1 MVDAQATD
9 TRSLPLRWSS
19 PEALVNYCFSKF
31 HFKRGDCVTSATD
44 VWSYGVVLWE
54 ILTLGDLPYSDATH
68 HQIVLK
74 VFLQQLLDF
83 YFKRYYFQVTQ
94 KMISFISPILGCIR

>member
-1 MVDAQATD
+1 VVDAHATD

-19 PEALVNYCFSKF
+19 PEALVKKICFSKF

-54 ILTLGDLPYSDATH
+54 ILTLGDLPYGDATH
-68 HQIVLK
+68 HQIVLQ
-74 VFLQQLLDF
+74 VLLPLEQLLDF
-83 YFKRYYFQVTQ
+83 YFKRCFQVTQ
-94 KMISFISPILGCIR
+94 K